1 MGVGSDRV
9 LRGLAGEVGGILRR
23 HWFAALLPAAI
34 IGAFADVVYFVRDDI
49 AAEIAVGLALVIAF
63 ELYVGY
69 AELIVAAD
77 RRGGVRPPILT
88 MLWRALPLTP
98 VLVLASVEAVTVPLA
113 ATGLLI
119 IPGFWLMTRWSLF
132 APAVVHEK
140 LGPIAS
146 LKRSNALVRGVFWP
160 VALTVTLSVLIEHAV
175 IHATAHEAEPLLGSP
190 ATGLLGAAVAVAL
203 VSAPAAFTISVVY
216 ERLAAGVHAPPAIRE
231 PAPSTAA
238 APAESI
244 ALEPELRRD

>member
-1 MGVGSDRV
+1 V

-34 IGAFADVVYFVRDDI
+34 IGASADVVYFVRDDI

-88 MLWRALPLTP
+88 MLWRAVPLTP
-98 VLVLASVEAVTVPLA
+98 VLVLASVEAVTIPLA
-113 ATGLLI
+113 ATGLLV
-119 IPGFWLMTRWSLF
+119 IPGIWLMTRWSLF

-190 ATGLLGAAVAVAL
+190 ATGLIGAAIAVAL

-216 ERLAAGVHAPPAIRE
+216 ERLSGEVHAQPE
-231 PAPSTAA
+231 SGSVHPSPEVQAA
-238 APAESI
+238 ERSAHA
-244 ALEPELRRD
+244 